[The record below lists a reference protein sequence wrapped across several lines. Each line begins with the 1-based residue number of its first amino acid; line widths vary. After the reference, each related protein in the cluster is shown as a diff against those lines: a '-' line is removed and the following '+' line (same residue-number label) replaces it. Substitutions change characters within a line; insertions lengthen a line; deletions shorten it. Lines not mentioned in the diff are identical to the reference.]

1 MRFKKGYLLI
11 IIPAIALIGFTI
23 YNLSTGMGIGE
34 TISKSF
40 QATFITFSIVWALG
54 LVSAMLSIPLTR
66 IFNLQH
72 LTENERFVFSIIIVL
87 LITSLIFNYS
97 QYWDSHSK
105 SNDIIRLNSQ
115 LDTERKNNR
124 ELEKKL
130 SSQNTYTPKLNL
142 PPPSTSTYKYSPPKL
157 KEKKQIGSYRIG
169 AECWDG
175 TYSSATGRGA
185 CSWHGGVKRW
195 IYNTDKK

>member
-1 MRFKKGYLLI
+1 MRFKKGHLLL
-11 IIPAIALIGFTI
+11 IIPAIALIVFTI

-34 TISKSF
+34 TISRSF

-66 IFNLQH
+66 IFSLQH
-72 LTENERFVFSIIIVL
+72 LNENERFVFSILIVL
-87 LITSLIFNYS
+87 LITSLIFNYN
-97 QYWDSHSK
+97 QYWDSHGK

-115 LDTERKNNR
+115 LDYEKKNTK

-130 SSQNTYTPKLNL
+130 SSQHNTSKLNL
-142 PPPSTSTYKYSPPKL
+142 PPPSTNNYNYTKPKIKVK
-157 KEKKQIGSYRIG
+157 KEVGSYRIG

-175 TYSSATGRGA
+175 TFSSATGRGA